1 MNAVRVTIDDRIYQQ
16 NSLVWTLS
24 HNKLQPARTMRYVGT
39 NHDVHRITGKFCA
52 LYCSEISLPSTDGR
66 TQFCDGAI
74 ALRSDET
81 PTWIFHHLLR
91 PSTSVLRSLPA
102 ITLVARDGMMG
113 EITFSFM
120 TNMEINRH
128 EEQLTLE
135 GEANGPHWRYY
146 FDHFPCPCLSLD
158 IHTHRHL

>member
-1 MNAVRVTIDDRIYQQ
+1 MTEYINRTPTYGHCHKTNYNQHGPWDT
-16 NSLVWTLS
+16 LVQTATCTEL
-24 HNKLQPARTMRYVGT
+24 P
-39 NHDVHRITGKFCA
+39 GKFCT
-52 LYCSEISLPSTDGR
+52 LYCIEISLPSTDGL
-66 TQFCDGAI
+66 TQFYEGVI
-74 ALRSDET
+74 ALKSVDT

-91 PSTSVLRSLPA
+91 PSTSVLRSLPT
-102 ITLVARDGMMG
+102 IIPVARDGMMG

-146 FDHFPCPCLSLD
+146 FDHSPSPCLSLD
-158 IHTHRHL
+158 IYTHRHL

>member
-1 MNAVRVTIDDRIYQQ
+1 MTGYINR
-16 NSLVWTLS
+16 TLS
-24 HNKLQPARTMRYVGT
+24 YEHCHTINYNQQGPWDTLVQTATCTELPE
-39 NHDVHRITGKFCA
+39 KFCA